1 MIIIIS
7 LSLLIFKQTISDKNE
22 KIFLFGEC
30 PDEKLVRFTVQ
41 YGQIGGSNISRCSP
55 SCTQIIAIKSQSV

>member
-22 KIFLFGEC
+22 KIFLFGEY
-30 PDEKLVRFTVQ
+30 PDKKLVRFTVQ
-41 YGQIGGSNISRCSP
+41 YGQIGG
-55 SCTQIIAIKSQSV
+55 

>member
-41 YGQIGGSNISRCSP
+41 YGQIGG
-55 SCTQIIAIKSQSV
+55 